1 MYGGKLGK
9 DMGGDEEEGQVW
21 GLGRLGKG
29 RGWEGEGEGEGLS
42 SLGKIS
48 KQKNLVHVR

>member
-1 MYGGKLGK
+1 M
-9 DMGGDEEEGQVW
+9 VAS
-21 GLGRLGKG
+21 LGRISEGMRRKG
-29 RGWEGEGEGEGLS
+29 RYGDWEDWEKGEDGEGEGEGEGLS